1 MRYISKKPVKEMQM
15 AEARQ
20 FKLQNTVVLDY
31 NPKYTVSR
39 TFQVVLVVNNLSA
52 NAGDIRDPRID
63 PWVRKIPWRRG
74 MATHSSIF
82 AWKIPRTQ
90 EPGRLQSIG
99 SHRVWATEQL
109 NTHRQY
115 CLEREE
121 KRVLLERKIVMK

>member
-52 NAGDIRDPRID
+52 NTGDIRDPRID
-63 PWVRKIPWRRG
+63 PWVRKIP
-74 MATHSSIF
+74 
-82 AWKIPRTQ
+82 
-90 EPGRLQSIG
+90 
-99 SHRVWATEQL
+99 
-109 NTHRQY
+109 
-115 CLEREE
+115 
-121 KRVLLERKIVMK
+121 

>member
-63 PWVRKIPWRRG
+63 PWVRKIP
-74 MATHSSIF
+74 
-82 AWKIPRTQ
+82 
-90 EPGRLQSIG
+90 
-99 SHRVWATEQL
+99 
-109 NTHRQY
+109 
-115 CLEREE
+115 
-121 KRVLLERKIVMK
+121 